1 MGKDW
6 QRTVSLLK
14 CQRGRHCLYSPP
26 NACTEAIALNRTLVL
41 AALCAV
47 LGAFIGIG
55 VTRMLAQRHQ
65 HTHAVM
71 WLAEYH
77 LQQLSAA
84 TTAPGSSCQGVARDI
99 DSLRQLQRELV
110 WAFPLAYQQDQ
121 EFRQRADALGKAL
134 NSNCSTTAAL
144 VKAVSEACDNCHR
157 EYR

>member
-1 MGKDW
+1 M
-6 QRTVSLLK
+6 
-14 CQRGRHCLYSPP
+14 
-26 NACTEAIALNRTLVL
+26 L
-41 AALCAV
+41 AALCVV

-55 VTRMLAQRHQ
+55 FTRVMAQRHQ

-77 LQQLSAA
+77 LRQLNAA
-84 TTAPGSSCQGVARDI
+84 TTTPGSTCLVVTRDI
-99 DSLRQLQRELV
+99 DSLRQLQHELV

-121 EFRQRADALGKAL
+121 EFRGRADALGTAL
-134 NSNCSTTAAL
+134 NANCSTTAAL

>member
-1 MGKDW
+1 M
-6 QRTVSLLK
+6 
-14 CQRGRHCLYSPP
+14 
-26 NACTEAIALNRTLVL
+26 NRTLVL
-41 AALCAV
+41 AALCVV

-55 VTRMLAQRHQ
+55 FTRMMARGHQ

-84 TTAPGSSCQGVARDI
+84 TKTPGDSCQGAARDV
-99 DSLRQLQRELV
+99 DSLRQLQHELV

-121 EFRQRADALGKAL
+121 EFRGRADALSTAL
-134 NSNCSTTAAL
+134 NANCSAVAAL
-144 VKAVSEACDNCHR
+144 AKAVSEACDNCHR